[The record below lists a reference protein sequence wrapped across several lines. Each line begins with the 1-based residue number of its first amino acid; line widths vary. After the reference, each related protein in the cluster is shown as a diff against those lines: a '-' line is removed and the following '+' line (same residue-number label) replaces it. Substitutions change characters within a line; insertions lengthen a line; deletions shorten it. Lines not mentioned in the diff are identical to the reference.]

1 MFIMFS
7 ILPLSK
13 FIDKLKL
20 NLTLVVT
27 VYLINLFS
35 FFSRKKK
42 KFLLIMAVEKKLT
55 KRERKAE
62 AFKKRSKKTLEFT
75 EDTAVPESDIIEPEV
90 QKEEKK
96 VDDRKRKAPEEN
108 LDQKAVAINVPTEE
122 TEPLKKK
129 TKKNDK
135 QQSDVRYIV
144 FIGNLPFT
152 TTKEELQKHF
162 STVENIKSLRL
173 LTDKATGKPKGFAFM
188 EFTNSKDLNVSR

>member
-1 MFIMFS
+1 
-7 ILPLSK
+7 
-13 FIDKLKL
+13 
-20 NLTLVVT
+20 
-27 VYLINLFS
+27 
-35 FFSRKKK
+35 
-42 KFLLIMAVEKKLT
+42 MAVEKKLT
-55 KRERKAE
+55 KREKKAE

-75 EDTAVPESDIIEPEV
+75 EDSAVPESDIIEPEV

-108 LDQKAVAINVPTEE
+108 LDQKAVAINVPTEG

>member
-1 MFIMFS
+1 MKVKFNIGGDCVFS
-7 ILPLSK
+7 KS
-13 FIDKLKL
+13 
-20 NLTLVVT
+20 
-27 VYLINLFS
+27 FS
-35 FFSRKKK
+35 FFFFSLKK
-42 KFLLIMAVEKKLT
+42 KFLLIMAAEKKLT
-55 KRERKAE
+55 KREKKAE
-62 AFKKRSKKTLEFT
+62 AFKKRSKKTQEFT
-75 EDTAVPESDIIEPEV
+75 EETAVPESDIIEPEA

-108 LDQKAVAINVPTEE
+108 LDQKAVAINVPTEGS
-122 TEPLKKK
+122 EPLKKK